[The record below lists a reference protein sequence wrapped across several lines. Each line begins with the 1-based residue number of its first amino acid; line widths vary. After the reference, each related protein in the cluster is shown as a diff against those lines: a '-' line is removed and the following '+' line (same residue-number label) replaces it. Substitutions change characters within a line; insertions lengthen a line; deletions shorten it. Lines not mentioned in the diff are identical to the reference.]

1 MCNVIYHEC
10 DALIMERPPSPT
22 GAAIKKKLSISDVAD
37 ALGISRPTLY
47 RYIDDYDRG
56 DYSRMNGNLLRLF
69 DIVTQDDIGPE
80 EAQTF
85 LVNLRNTLG
94 GESIGKETTGRD
106 LERSRNMVAESADR
120 IVSMRRTDN
129 GPRWSDG
136 PVRVVSIGQ
145 DGRSMVIFDGP
156 EGSYRLRLWME
167 IDGEPYMI
175 SEYEE
180 HRGKRFFLVDDV
192 LPRPIYRFDV
202 VCETS
207 EGEVGSGLQELR
219 FR

>member
-1 MCNVIYHEC
+1 
-10 DALIMERPPSPT
+10 
-22 GAAIKKKLSISDVAD
+22 
-37 ALGISRPTLY
+37 
-47 RYIDDYDRG
+47 
-56 DYSRMNGNLLRLF
+56 
-69 DIVTQDDIGPE
+69 
-80 EAQTF
+80 
-85 LVNLRNTLG
+85 
-94 GESIGKETTGRD
+94 
-106 LERSRNMVAESADR
+106 
-120 IVSMRRTDN
+120 
-129 GPRWSDG
+129 
-136 PVRVVSIGQ
+136 
-145 DGRSMVIFDGP
+145 MVIFDGP